1 MMRQR
6 RPARSPGCPRSRR
19 RLVDHRGAT
28 DPRAL
33 HRALPLRRRRVTG
46 GPRRRLTRRAAAWQV
61 LLVTWAEFGIGA
73 AAVGWRLIGPASVCC
88 PLLMA
93 GVLVGLG
100 WVALTDMRQQIAAAR
115 DGWA

>member
-6 RPARSPGCPRSRR
+6 RPARS
-19 RLVDHRGAT
+19 GAT

-33 HRALPLRRRRVTG
+33 HRVLPPRRRRITG

-61 LLVTWAEFGIGA
+61 LLVTWAAFGIGA

-100 WVALTDMRQQIAAAR
+100 WVALTEMRQQIAAAG